1 MANPGAG
8 NIAAEG
14 GFTKYN
20 NMFCW
25 EPIWF
30 KVEDELFCV
39 PRSGFAEAKDSVF
52 DNMFSAP
59 TSGVPVEGR
68 DKEHPIGLED
78 SKKDVIC
85 LLKYMYPTIT
95 HFVVKTKTVDIQLKK
110 EEWISVLKLATKWDM
125 TDIRKTA
132 IQSLSGSLYVL
143 TSTEKLSL
151 GREFRVRDWVA
162 EGIKALAQDIN
173 VRLVQLRVHGW
184 ETAAQILDIRS
195 QSAYQDS
202 GRYGYN
208 RSAVYIDAETVT
220 QLTESVFA
228 AELKEYEQA

>member
-8 NIAAEG
+8 NIAAEN

-20 NMFCW
+20 SMFCW

-30 KVEDELFCV
+30 KVEDQLFCV
-39 PRSGFAEAKDSVF
+39 PRSGFAAAKDSVF
-52 DNMFSAP
+52 DNMFSVP
-59 TSGVPVEGR
+59 TSDEPVEGR
-68 DKEHPIGLED
+68 DKEHPIGLEAN
-78 SKKDVIC
+78 KKDVIC

-95 HFVVKTKTVDIQLKK
+95 HFVVDQTTVAIQLEK
-110 EEWISVLKLATKWDM
+110 EEWVSVLKLATKWDM

-132 IQSLSGSLYVL
+132 IQSLSVTNVL

-162 EGIKALAQDIN
+162 EGIKALTQN
-173 VRLVQLRVHGW
+173 TGMRSVHLRVHGW

-195 QSAYQDS
+195 RSAYQDS
-202 GRYGYN
+202 GLFGSG
-208 RSAVYIDAETVT
+208 RSAVYIDAEKAR
-220 QLTESVFA
+220 QFTESVFA